1 MERKDG
7 NHTMRK
13 KIEPFVD
20 DEIME
25 PRQEEPKEPVSDE
38 EVEVMMRWYGLL
50 SYLEKNPDGSV
61 KEPYKIIDGAP
72 DWCPS
77 ILEQWVEARKEVFK
91 VP

>member
-1 MERKDG
+1 
-7 NHTMRK
+7 MRK

-50 SYLEKNPDGSV
+50 SYLEKKPDGSV

-77 ILEQWVEARKEVFK
+77 ILEQWVEARKEGFK

>member
-38 EVEVMMRWYGLL
+38 EDDGHDRW
-50 SYLEKNPDGSV
+50 
-61 KEPYKIIDGAP
+61 
-72 DWCPS
+72 
-77 ILEQWVEARKEVFK
+77 
-91 VP
+91 

>member
-1 MERKDG
+1 
-7 NHTMRK
+7 MRK

-20 DEIME
+20 DEMME

-38 EVEVMMRWYGLL
+38 EVRRDDASVRVSL

-61 KEPYKIIDGAP
+61 KEPYKIVEGAP
-72 DWCPS
+72 DWCPAM
-77 ILEQWVEARKEVFK
+77 LEKWKEKRKKGFK